1 MKNPI
6 QPQFIKHITP
16 ELSLYQYHQIPVIVL
31 QHSVGT
37 AQIALQG
44 AHLFSWKPAGIEQDV
59 IWLSEIEPFQQG
71 HAIRG
76 GIPICYPWFGPAKSP
91 SHGTARIRL
100 WQLID
105 YQIEAQQ
112 VQLKFG
118 LFSEDHLIEAK
129 INMIFSQQC
138 ELIFTHYGQEIAQV
152 ALHSYFNIGDI
163 QQIEVQG
170 LPTTAVSNITKALE
184 NVPSPRTISENVDST
199 YHIDNARTAILDN
212 KLQRIITIE
221 HHNASDVVLW
231 NPWHKATSGMSE
243 SGYKTMVCVETGRI
257 SRELKQGDQVSAI
270 LKVRSVS

>member
-76 GIPICYPWFGPAKSP
+76 GIPICYPWFGPVKSP

-100 WQLID
+100 WQLTD

-112 VQLKFG
+112 VQLEFG

-184 NVPSPRTISENVDST
+184 NVLSPRTISENVDST
-199 YHIDNARTAILDN
+199 YHIDNARTAIVDN
-212 KLQRIITIE
+212 ALQRIITIE

-257 SRELKQGDQVSAI
+257 SRELKQEDQVSAI

>member
-59 IWLSEIEPFQQG
+59 IWLSEIELFQQG

-76 GIPICYPWFGPAKSP
+76 GIPICYPWFGPVKSP

-100 WQLID
+100 WQLTD

-112 VQLKFG
+112 VQLEFG

-170 LPTTAVSNITKALE
+170 LPTTAVSNITKAQE
-184 NVPSPRTISENVDST
+184 SVPSPRKISENVDST

-257 SRELKQGDQVSAI
+257 SRELKQGAQVSAI

>member
-1 MKNPI
+1 M

-37 AQIALQG
+37 AQISLQG

-76 GIPICYPWFGPAKSP
+76 GIPICYPWFGPVKSP

-100 WQLID
+100 WQLTG

-112 VQLKFG
+112 VQLEFG

-257 SRELKQGDQVSAI
+257 SRELKQGAQVSAI